1 MIGSRFILKYFKTC
15 SFTHSNKLLQISK
28 HFANKG
34 GFIKMRYRNCSTFGC
49 YKDKDPGP
57 LFFSEEVQ
65 SVLKK
70 LTGHDLDKIF
80 KNRHLENPDLKEEE
94 EFLALES
101 MEEENK
107 IALETAKTFLQM
119 PPVIQERK
127 PIKEVLS
134 YDPEIQGLDTSNIIF
149 TDISFGVSDRERLI
163 VVREPNGILRK
174 ATWDE
179 RDRMNVIYN
188 PRKGCHFRTPEVFE
202 AEYLRDAL
210 RRKEY
215 LFVLDFACAQ
225 FEPDDPKYQE
235 VTQETFEHVAKHRN
249 FDILHS
255 TRHFGPMC
263 FYFAWNKKINDL
275 LGHLIENERIED
287 SVELIRLYYIIN
299 DNSKLSNL
307 DKEEAK
313 INLIKNFIK
322 EEKLEGEL
330 GLIVQTYE
338 EAKRE
343 REEYDK
349 KLKSSHGIL

>member
-1 MIGSRFILKYFKTC
+1 
-15 SFTHSNKLLQISK
+15 
-28 HFANKG
+28 
-34 GFIKMRYRNCSTFGC
+34 MRYRYCSTFGC

-101 MEEENK
+101 MEEEIYK
-107 IALETAKTFLQM
+107 IALETAKIFFKCLLLFKR
-119 PPVIQERK
+119 RK
-127 PIKEVLS
+127 PIKE
-134 YDPEIQGLDTSNIIF
+134 
-149 TDISFGVSDRERLI
+149 ERLI